1 RRRAR
6 GRVRHAVPGVE
17 SALSE
22 ADPALM
28 APRRGLL
35 LGLAAAALGL
45 ALWLG
50 RGARTSAERFAL
62 SPPACNTEC
71 QRQQTDCVL
80 ACEGRLPCERRC
92 IEQGQACV
100 KRCRQPPD
108 A

>member
-1 RRRAR
+1 
-6 GRVRHAVPGVE
+6 
-17 SALSE
+17 
-22 ADPALM
+22 M

-62 SPPACNTEC
+62 SPQACNTEC

-108 A
+108 AGAGGSGGGAGKGRGGSGQGGRGQRR